1 MNMKVVF
8 IFVFGGF
15 FMRFKKALA
24 FAFVFAVIF
33 LNAFS
38 KDIKKASGSKLKV
51 VATVFPEYDWA
62 REIIGQKSDEAEL
75 SLLLE
80 NGVDLH
86 SYSPSVADIAKIHES
101 DIFIYV
107 GGESDGWVRDV
118 LKSSGNKETLLVNLL
133 ETLGD
138 NAKEEELVEGMQKE
152 ADENAAGLE
161 LDEHVWLSLK
171 NARVFCEAICA
182 ALCKKDSKNSS
193 AYQKN
198 SAAYVEKLSALDE
211 QFARVSSETQKRVL
225 LFGDRFPFRYLF
237 DDNVCKYLRT
247 IDTAAIFQDQCK
259 PGAKNGAAK
268 YHCQKMLRIQFKR
281 HLLKHLQSNCIY
293 CRSEQCFQPKTFS
306 QNKSSCYKERQKNQ
320 SYT

>member
-1 MNMKVVF
+1 
-8 IFVFGGF
+8 
-15 FMRFKKALA
+15 MRFKKALA

-237 DDNVCKYLRT
+237 DDYGLKYYAAFAGCSAESEASFKTVIFLSKKLGELNLSAVCQNENSDSKIAKT
-247 IDTAAIFQDQCK
+247 IIQNSRNKKAKIVVFDSMQSTTAEQIK
-259 PGAKNGAAK
+259 GGATYFGL
-268 YHCQKMLRIQFKR
+268 M
-281 HLLKHLQSNCIY
+281 
-293 CRSEQCFQPKTFS
+293 
-306 QNKSSCYKERQKNQ
+306 QKNLEALKEAL
-320 SYT
+320 